1 MKPRRSFSVG
11 VFGSSKPPAKSRS
24 LRVFTRASRMEFIT
38 DLTHLEPV
46 IPAHKRPVRLQKLE
60 AVRREANLVSFGE
73 VHPAILAGFETHGTV
88 AIEIVVRD
96 SIGLNL
102 LDRSEERRVGKECR
116 ARRVSCH

>member
-1 MKPRRSFSVG
+1 MKLRRSFSVG

-24 LRVFTRASRMEFIT
+24 LRVFTRVFTGVFTRASRMEFIT

-60 AVRREANLVSFGE
+60 AVRHEANLVSFGE
-73 VHPAILAGFETHGTV
+73 VHPAILARFEAHGTV

-96 SIGLNL
+96 S
-102 LDRSEERRVGKECR
+102 
-116 ARRVSCH
+116 